1 MTNVTMIRS
10 SNGASL
16 ARFVEFGSL
25 LIMGHR
31 LGMMF
36 FTTIV
41 RLLPVNVI
49 GGNVSFSTLCENWS
63 ERKRFSKVP
72 WKMNFYW
79 NVFGV

>member
-1 MTNVTMIRS
+1 MTNMTMIRT

-16 ARFVEFGSL
+16 ARFIEFGCL

-41 RLLPVNVI
+41 RVLPVNVI

-63 ERKRFSKVP
+63 EENDFPRFHGK
-72 WKMNFYW
+72 
-79 NVFGV
+79 